1 VVHMKK
7 IWEKRLLKLESRL
20 QFRPLPPMVFRY
32 GPIRYLP
39 PDTLGERHIAILKS
53 EPTAL
58 VNVEHSE
65 FEERV
70 GPAPEAHQ
78 DLSVTVYLTAEGEN
92 GNAP

>member
-1 VVHMKK
+1 MKK
-7 IWEKRLLKLESRL
+7 TWEKRIRKLESIL
-20 QFRPLPPMVFRY
+20 QSRARRHVIFRY

-39 PDTLGERHIAILKS
+39 PDTLGERHIAIVKS

-58 VNVEHSE
+58 VNVEHCE